1 MADTYNNEQKS
12 VIVYTMPWET
22 DWKTKL
28 YLNDKSVRRCVK
40 YFSQIKLAPGNEQMR
55 WKRYV
60 DCQGSDPKLRQKM
73 TITQRCFSHHI
84 AFAKSLVY
92 IWVSL

>member
-12 VIVYTMPWET
+12 VIVYTVPWGT

-60 DCQGSDPKLRQKM
+60 DCQGNNPKLR
-73 TITQRCFSHHI
+73 
-84 AFAKSLVY
+84 
-92 IWVSL
+92 